1 MSDHTIMI
9 ILVMKIFFVQFFCV
23 FLPSLLNLLLL
34 LDPYHSFLSMVSL
47 GCKKNLKIQASF
59 QDRLEVTK
67 TLSSVIKEEGEVST
81 EGNFLLSAFRLYY

>member
-1 MSDHTIMI
+1 
-9 ILVMKIFFVQFFCV
+9 
-23 FLPSLLNLLLL
+23 
-34 LDPYHSFLSMVSL
+34 MVSL